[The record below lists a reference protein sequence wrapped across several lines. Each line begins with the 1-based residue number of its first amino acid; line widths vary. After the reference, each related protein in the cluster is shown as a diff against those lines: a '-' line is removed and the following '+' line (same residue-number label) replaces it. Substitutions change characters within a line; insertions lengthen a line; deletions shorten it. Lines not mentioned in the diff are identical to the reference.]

1 MYLPTDSQL
10 FAVFFRPIF
19 PAFQDA
25 VRPVV
30 LGAGHQERFP
40 RIYAS
45 GGVDSGTPG
54 AGYFR
59 IASKASV
66 YLRLWVSVP
75 RKE

>member
-1 MYLPTDSQL
+1 MYLQTDSQL

-19 PAFQDA
+19 PTSQDA

-30 LGAGHQERFP
+30 LGAGHQERFL
-40 RIYAS
+40 RIYVP
-45 GGVDSGTPG
+45 GGVNSGTPG
-54 AGYFR
+54 AVYFR

-75 RKE
+75 RKV

>member
-10 FAVFFRPIF
+10 FGGLFRPKF
-19 PAFQDA
+19 PLSRAA
-25 VRPVV
+25 LRPVV
-30 LGAGHQERFP
+30 LGEGHQARFSG
-40 RIYAS
+40 IIAS

-75 RKE
+75 RKV